1 MRRSIWIGQG
11 ADSDEEGTKDGGGEM
26 DRQGVDSDEEGTKD
40 GGGAN
45 GLGRVLTVMKRG
57 QRMEEEQMDWA
68 GC

>member
-1 MRRSIWIGQG
+1 MGRVL
-11 ADSDEEGTKDGGGEM
+11 T
-26 DRQGVDSDEEGTKD
+26 DEEGTKD

-45 GLGRVLTVMKRG
+45 GLGRVLTGMKRG